1 MTISSTRP
9 TVLWRQRARLASS
22 FFVMRTQEI
31 FIPERPVETADD
43 ADDAD
48 DPRSEPEFL
57 PTH

>member
-1 MTISSTRP
+1 
-9 TVLWRQRARLASS
+9 
-22 FFVMRTQEI
+22 MRTQEI

-57 PTH
+57 PTHEVGFRRSPGRLI